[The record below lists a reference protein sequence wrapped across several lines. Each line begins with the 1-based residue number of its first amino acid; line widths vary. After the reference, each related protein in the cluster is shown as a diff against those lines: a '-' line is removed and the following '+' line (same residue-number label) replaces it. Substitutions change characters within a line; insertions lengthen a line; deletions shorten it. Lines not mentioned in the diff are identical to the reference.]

1 MEIVV
6 SIVEIGFKMGL
17 STNVNIQFRTYNI
30 EFAFSKLNFDI
41 CWYLI

>member
-17 STNVNIQFRTYNI
+17 STNVNIQFQNFKA